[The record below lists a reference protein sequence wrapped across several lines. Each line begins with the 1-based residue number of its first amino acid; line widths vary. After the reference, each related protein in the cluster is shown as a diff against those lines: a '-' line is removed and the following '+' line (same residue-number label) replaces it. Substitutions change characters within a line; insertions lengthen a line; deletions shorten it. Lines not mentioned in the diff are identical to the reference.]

1 MPSLSLPILTKV
13 ISPAVTHSTRFSTVL
28 TAPLTTTRGPAAG
41 VTLAEFD
48 TR

>member
-1 MPSLSLPILTKV
+1 MTKV